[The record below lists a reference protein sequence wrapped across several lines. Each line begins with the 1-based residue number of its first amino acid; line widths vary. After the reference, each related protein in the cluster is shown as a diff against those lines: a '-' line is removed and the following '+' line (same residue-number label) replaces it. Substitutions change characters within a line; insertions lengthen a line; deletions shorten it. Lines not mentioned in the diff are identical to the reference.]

1 MRKISP
7 SIPPSVRVELFRPL
21 RMTRRTRKA
30 ALQSGALLVV
40 FCVMLYAAAPSHLP
54 LLIQRLVGLTSA
66 LLVMLCVT
74 LTLNEL
80 GTRYRTFGISTDRFE
95 RVVGVL
101 GWVVF
106 AAVLAIW
113 FTRLA
118 PIQGY

>member
-1 MRKISP
+1 
-7 SIPPSVRVELFRPL
+7 
-21 RMTRRTRKA
+21 
-30 ALQSGALLVV
+30 
-40 FCVMLYAAAPSHLP
+40 MLYAAAPARLP

-80 GTRYRTFGISTDRFE
+80 GTHYRKFGISTQRFDRM
-95 RVVGVL
+95 VGVL
-101 GWVVF
+101 GWVAF